1 MSTLAKQTPKA
12 AQAPNLADLYK
23 PLGIQAVTAAAMCC
37 KQTKAAKTGTV
48 RK

>member
-12 AQAPNLADLYK
+12 AAPNLADLYK
-23 PLGIQAVTAAAMCC
+23 PLGIQAVTAAAMCF
-37 KQTKAAKTGTV
+37 KQSKAAKTGSA